1 METVDRVS
9 GYVSVVS
16 RLRMVY
22 SLTKIF
28 EGQGSLNLVPIYVI
42 EDFQVGLTKRKV
54 IRGERD

>member
-1 METVDRVS
+1 
-9 GYVSVVS
+9 
-16 RLRMVY
+16 MVY